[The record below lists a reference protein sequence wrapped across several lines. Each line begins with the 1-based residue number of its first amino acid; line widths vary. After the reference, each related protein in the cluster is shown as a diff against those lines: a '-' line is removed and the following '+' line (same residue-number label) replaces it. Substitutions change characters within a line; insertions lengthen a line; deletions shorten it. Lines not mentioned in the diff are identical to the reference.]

1 MRLSLSALSR
11 ICRQHASE
19 KGRETSHLGVRNH
32 GAGIAILHSADA
44 LYEHRPESSMI
55 VADDLKRLANIPGPC
70 LTIAEPVRDGPTQ
83 LLKTSAHLE
92 AAGKQ
97 AELLL
102 AQRGVDEGA
111 RASFLRPVRRIAEN
125 TDWSTHTGSVLIFR
139 APGFTKASFWPHVVK
154 PDVHLGEEFFILPF
168 IAKPVDFWILGLSIN
183 ELALFRGSARE
194 LVQVELPHGVP
205 HSLREAGGFDQPD
218 HDLEN
223 RSYAGPSAGK
233 SPGGRG
239 TVHFGT
245 SSLHE
250 VEGRHLHD
258 FFKMIDRGIRPLL
271 DRGGYPLILA
281 GVSREVSIYQKI
293 NTYPRLM
300 KDSIHGSPGALGRPR
315 LFEAAMRIAIPGSG
329 KSPNEISAA
338 LENAAG
344 RGLLITDREAIG
356 RAAESGQVE
365 TLFVD
370 PESRCDQEQ
379 LNRCAIAV
387 LRNSGTVE
395 LASSL
400 HVGGGVAAIL
410 RYQAQN
416 RSAQ

>member
-1 MRLSLSALSR
+1 M
-11 ICRQHASE
+11 
-19 KGRETSHLGVRNH
+19 
-32 GAGIAILHSADA
+32 IA
-44 LYEHRPESSMI
+44 
-55 VADDLKRLANIPGPC
+55 ADDLKRLANIPGPC
-70 LTIAEPVRDGPTQ
+70 LTIAEPVRDGTAQPV
-83 LLKTSAHLE
+83 KTSAHLE
-92 AAGKQ
+92 AAGRQ
-97 AELLL
+97 AEILL

-125 TDWSTHTGSVLIFR
+125 TNWAAHTGSVLIFR

-154 PDVHLGEEFFILPF
+154 PDVHVGEEFFILPLL
-168 IAKPVDFWILGLSIN
+168 AKPVDFWILGLSIN
-183 ELALFRGSARE
+183 DLALFRGSARG
-194 LVQVELPHGVP
+194 LVQADLPHGIP

-233 SPGGRG
+233 SSGRRR

-245 SSLHE
+245 SSPHE

-271 DRGGYPLILA
+271 EASGYPLILA

-300 KDSIHGSPGALGRPR
+300 KDAIYGSPGALGRPR
-315 LFEAAMRIAIPGSG
+315 LFEAAMHIAVPGSE
-329 KSPNEISAA
+329 KSPNELSAI

-344 RGLLITDREAIG
+344 RGLLITDRKAIL
-356 RAAESGQVE
+356 RAAELGQVE
-365 TLFVD
+365 NLFVD
-370 PESRCDQEQ
+370 PEIRCDQEE

-387 LRNSGTVE
+387 LRNSGKVE
-395 LASSL
+395 SSPSL
-400 HVGGGVAAIL
+400 HPNGGVAAIL
-410 RYQAQN
+410 RYQTQSRAAQ
-416 RSAQ
+416 